1 MEFAKFA
8 SDPKTL
14 VIGYNG
20 NIDQFTRSPLRPRA
34 RASAMRWM
42 FSSLLR
48 FDEDLNLVGDLAR
61 RWERSDDGLTLTFHL
76 REDAEWHDGT
86 PVTADDVVF
95 TGEALQRPNRYF
107 RNTLHLS
114 TGEPATFRKI
124 DSHTLEVRTPRPYAA
139 LPSYLTGSW
148 ASLFLVMPR
157 HVVERVGEAGFEANP
172 VGSGPFK
179 FGRITNDGHAWLS
192 ANERYFGGAPLFD
205 NVLLRLFEQGADRI
219 AAFKRGELDL
229 VIAPG
234 RMFDDRTARQY
245 GGRLE
250 SVRSNQIVHFGMNCR
265 SPILSS
271 VKVRQAVACAVDRP
285 ALVREMEGASGLPA
299 FGPLGPP
306 NWAHEPDVERHPYDP
321 ERARRLL
328 SEEGWR
334 PGADGI
340 LEKDGTRLSFSVIFV
355 PDTWNIDYAGYAEGM
370 RKHLAAVGIE
380 LLVKPVEYWSGMKP
394 AWRNHEFDAFMFHD
408 TCYNEPDL
416 YWSWHSSMPRR
427 PEGPDAPGGLPQ
439 YGYGVTGYANPE
451 VDALIVE
458 AREELDRKKRKA
470 LLSRAQKIMAN
481 EVASLWLF
489 NFPYRSVVHDRLRG
503 LSRPCIADATADLI
517 VTVHPER
524 LYKVASAFD
533 PPV

>member
-8 SDPKTL
+8 GDRKTL

-61 RWERSDDGLTLTFHL
+61 RWERSTDGRTLTFHL
-76 REDAEWHDGT
+76 REDAAWHDGA

-95 TGEALQRPNRYF
+95 TAGLLQRPSSYF

-114 TGEPATFRKI
+114 TGEPAEFRKL
-124 DSHTLEVRTPRPYAA
+124 DSHTVEVKTARPYAA
-139 LPSYLTGSW
+139 LPSYLTGTW

-157 HVVERVGEAGFEANP
+157 HVLERVGEAAFEANP
-172 VGSGPFK
+172 VGSGPFR
-179 FGRITNDGHAWLS
+179 FGEITHDGHAWLN
-192 ANERYFGGAPLFD
+192 ANERYFGGPPLVD
-205 NVLLRLFEQGADRI
+205 HVLMRLFERGEERI

-234 RMFDDRTARQY
+234 RKFDDQTARQH

-265 SPILSS
+265 HPILSS

-285 ALVREMEGASGLPA
+285 ALVRAMEGPAGLPA
-299 FGPLGPP
+299 FAPLGPP
-306 NWAHEPDVERHPYDP
+306 NWAHEPGVERHAHDP
-321 ERARRLL
+321 ERARELL
-328 SEEGWR
+328 SEDGWSL
-334 PGADGI
+334 GSDGV
-340 LEKDGTRLSFSVIFV
+340 LRKGSTRLSFSVIFV
-355 PDTWNIDYAGYAEGM
+355 PDTWNIDYAGYAEGI
-370 RKHLAAVGIE
+370 RDYLAAVGIE
-380 LLVKPVEYWSGMKP
+380 LLIKPVEYWSGMKP

-416 YWSWHSSMPRR
+416 YWSWHSSMPKR
-427 PEGPDAPGGLPQ
+427 PEGPDAPSGLPQ

-451 VDALIVE
+451 VDALVVA
-458 AREELDRKKRKA
+458 AREELDRRKRSA
-470 LLSRAQKIMAN
+470 LLGEAQKIMAQ

-489 NFPYRSVVHDRLRG
+489 NFPYRTVVHDRLRG
-503 LSRPCIADATADLI
+503 VSRPCIADGTADLI
-517 VTVHPER
+517 VTVYPER
-524 LYKVASAFD
+524 LHKVASAFD
-533 PPV
+533 PQV